1 MFSRSMSGAL
11 LLGLFGALVPAAPV
25 EGGARWDVR
34 TPAATSQAPA
44 RVPGAFSEAE
54 VQRIV
59 QALAAMRP
67 ATGRTPE
74 PGGDELLSAVS
85 GTRS

>member
-34 TPAATSQAPA
+34 TPDSLGF
-44 RVPGAFSEAE
+44 RMC
-54 VQRIV
+54 
-59 QALAAMRP
+59 L
-67 ATGRTPE
+67 
-74 PGGDELLSAVS
+74 
-85 GTRS
+85 